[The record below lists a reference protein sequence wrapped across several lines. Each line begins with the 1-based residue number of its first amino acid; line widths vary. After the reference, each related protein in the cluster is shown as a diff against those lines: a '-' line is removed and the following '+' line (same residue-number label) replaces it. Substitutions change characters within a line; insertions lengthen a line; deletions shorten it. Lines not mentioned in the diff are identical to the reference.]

1 MEIDFSYKFQP
12 LFELLDDK
20 IHPEVDTVIITGGRG
35 SEKSFAVSTF
45 SAIGLVEYNC
55 NILYTR
61 FTNLSIV
68 DSVKPEVDDK
78 IELLGYEGK
87 VVNTNTHIYTNKG
100 RIAFKGIKTGSKQ
113 QTANLKSLTGFD
125 KFVVDEAEE
134 IPDYETFKKVY
145 YSIRSKDKRNLS
157 ILILNPT
164 TSSHW
169 IYDEFFLKQGIEGG
183 HNGIHKNV
191 MYIHVSYLDANPT
204 HLAPNIRKDYERL
217 KEDNPTEYENIV
229 LGGWI
234 TEPEGVLL
242 PISKLRFAE
251 VNNIPDEYVVYKF
264 AVGDPADKGGDHF
277 SIPFMHV
284 AVIDGNLTCFVKDI
298 IHTQDGIEVAND
310 RAIEKSRLNH
320 IEDIY
325 LEVNG
330 VGSAAYY
337 LLKRDLA
344 NHASIKPF
352 SSHVNKE
359 VRILSNYEFIL
370 KYMVFDVN
378 YKNNP
383 EYHLFIKHL
392 TAYQKDDDK
401 ANKNKK
407 DAIDSVCSAAN
418 ILKIKYKNLLY
429 G

>member
-1 MEIDFSYKFQP
+1 MVIDFSYKFQP
-12 LFELLDDK
+12 LFELLDDNL
-20 IHPEVDTVIITGGRG
+20 HPEVDTVIITGGRG

-55 NILYTR
+55 NTLYTR
-61 FTNLSIV
+61 FTNLSIT

-78 IELLGYEGK
+78 IDLLHYNDK
-87 VVNTNTHIYTNKG
+87 VVNTQTHIYTPKG

-125 KFVVDEAEE
+125 KFIVDEAEE

-164 TSSHW
+164 TSAHW
-169 IYDEFFLKQGIEGG
+169 IYEEFFVKKGIEGG
-183 HNGIHKNV
+183 YNGIIDNV

-204 HLAPNIRKDYERL
+204 HLAPNIRRDYERM

-242 PISKLRFAE
+242 PISKLKFE
-251 VNNIPDEYVVYKF
+251 DLDMIQEQDIVYKF

-284 AVIDGNLTCFVKDI
+284 VVQDHQLNCFVKDV
-298 IHTQDGIEVAND
+298 IHTKDGIEITNE
-310 RAIEKSRLNH
+310 RAIDKSRLNYM
-320 IEDIY
+320 EDIY
-325 LEVNG
+325 LEANG

-344 NHASIKPF
+344 NHASVKPF
-352 SSHVNKE
+352 NVRIPKE
-359 VRILSNYEFIL
+359 TRILSNYEFVM
-370 KYMVFDVN
+370 KYMVFDKN
-378 YKNNP
+378 YKDNP
-383 EYHLFIKHL
+383 EYHLFIKHI
-392 TAYQKDDDK
+392 TGYEKEGD
-401 ANKNKK
+401 NKHKM
-407 DAIDSVCSAAN
+407 DALDSLCSAAA
-418 ILKIKYKNLLY
+418 ILKIKYKKLLY
-429 G
+429 S